1 MQGKYLE
8 ADGPD
13 PKVIYFL
20 VNTVGKKKKKRG
32 VGYISKE
39 NWVFSI

>member
-8 ADGPD
+8 AEGLD

-20 VNTVGKKKKKRG
+20 VNTVGKKKKKR
-32 VGYISKE
+32 VVVVVVVYK
-39 NWVFSI
+39 

>member
-20 VNTVGKKKKKRG
+20 VNTVGKKKKKKKGGR
-32 VGYISKE
+32 VYK
-39 NWVFSI
+39 

>member
-8 ADGPD
+8 AEGLD

-20 VNTVGKKKKKRG
+20 VNTVGKKKKKKKG
-32 VGYISKE
+32 GGGGGGI
-39 NWVFSI
+39 